1 MKDSTD
7 KFIQSLNMKIK
18 IRDDRIKAITR
29 ENEVQ
34 SIIIKNQK
42 KKYKLVVLMCSILTL
57 VCLAFAIYELIV
69 K

>member
-7 KFIQSLNMKIK
+7 KFIKSLNMKIK
-18 IRDDRIKAITR
+18 IRDDTIKVITR

-42 KKYKLVVLMCSILTL
+42 KKYKSIIFILSGL
-57 VCLAFAIYELIV
+57 LIISSVISIYNLIF
-69 K
+69 